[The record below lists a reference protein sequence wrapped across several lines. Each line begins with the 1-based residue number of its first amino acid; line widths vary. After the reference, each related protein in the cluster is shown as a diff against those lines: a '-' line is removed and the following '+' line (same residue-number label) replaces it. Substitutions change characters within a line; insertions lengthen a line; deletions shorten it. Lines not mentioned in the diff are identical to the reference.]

1 MKKSVVYIL
10 SMLFIL
16 SMVCEGQ
23 VNIAAEVRNLKSNNI
38 NKKLQSIERLA
49 KSKNKDAV
57 DQLVSHFK
65 VEKSTM
71 TKIKILESFSY
82 CHNKDTI
89 QETINVINTE
99 KNPDIRFAAVYS
111 LGYAK
116 DSSVI
121 PLLIKIFLDDNEDL
135 SIRLQAAS
143 SLVNYPPTEEIYQTF
158 IKGLDNP
165 NVKIKIQSIV
175 SLSQSYGSVYPEK
188 VIPVLQKLKDDTD
201 PQISQ
206 TAKQYLE
213 FLGVNINE

>member
-1 MKKSVVYIL
+1 MKRSIVYVLGILFLLSVI
-10 SMLFIL
+10 
-16 SMVCEGQ
+16 CEGQ
-23 VNIAAEVRNLKSNNI
+23 VNIATEVRNLKSKNI
-38 NKKLQSIERLA
+38 DKKLKSIERLA
-49 KSKNKDAV
+49 KSRNKDAV

-99 KNPDIRFAAVYS
+99 ENPDIRFAAVYS

-116 DSSVI
+116 DPSVV
-121 PLLIKIFLDDNEDL
+121 PVLIKIFLDDNEDL

-143 SLVNYPPTEEIYQTF
+143 SLVNYTPTEEIYQTF
-158 IKGLDNP
+158 MKGLDNP

-175 SLSQSYGSVYPEK
+175 SLSQSYGSVYPDK

-201 PQISQ
+201 PKIRQ

-213 FLGVNINE
+213 FLGVTINE